1 MKTLSIKYIMHLDK
15 FLYTKFGRILMSILL
30 GFGLA
35 SMMRKVCKQGNCYRF
50 DAPDFKSSIKD
61 KTFQYNGEC
70 YQFDLQAG
78 SHDST
83 KTTISI

>member
-1 MKTLSIKYIMHLDK
+1 MNYIVSMHLDK
-15 FLYTKFGRILMSILL
+15 FLYTKFGRVLMSILL

-35 SMMRKVCKQGNCYRF
+35 SMLRKVCKSGECYRF
-50 DAPDFKSSIKD
+50 DAPDFANSIKD

-70 YQFDLQAG
+70 YVFDLQAG
-78 SHDST
+78 SADPT